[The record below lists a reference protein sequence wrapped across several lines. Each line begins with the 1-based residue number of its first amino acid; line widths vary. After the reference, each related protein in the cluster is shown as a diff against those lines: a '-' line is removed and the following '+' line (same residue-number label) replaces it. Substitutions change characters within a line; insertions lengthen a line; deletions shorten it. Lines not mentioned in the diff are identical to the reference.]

1 MVKSGDDQYTL
12 VGWIQRNTWR
22 VQLTELEARR
32 LWAALDLALYPVGWE
47 GRQTKSKKLN

>member
-1 MVKSGDDQYTL
+1 
-12 VGWIQRNTWR
+12 
-22 VQLTELEARR
+22 